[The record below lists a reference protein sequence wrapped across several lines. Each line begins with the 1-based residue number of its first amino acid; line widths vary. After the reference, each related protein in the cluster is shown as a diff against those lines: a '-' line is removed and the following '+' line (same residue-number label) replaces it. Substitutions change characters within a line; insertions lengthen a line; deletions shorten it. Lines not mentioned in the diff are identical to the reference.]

1 MSMFSEIQ
9 SERTAEKLEEV
20 LLIAI
25 AKGGEIKEFAKT
37 YLYQWYLDEC
47 GETWGSHEPI
57 PMIKREFEEEIKKEL

>member
-1 MSMFSEIQ
+1 MFSEIQ

-25 AKGGEIKEFAKT
+25 AVGGDVKAFAKT

-47 GETWGSHEPI
+47 GETYGSHHEI
-57 PMIKREFEEEIKKEL
+57 LMIKREFEEEEKE